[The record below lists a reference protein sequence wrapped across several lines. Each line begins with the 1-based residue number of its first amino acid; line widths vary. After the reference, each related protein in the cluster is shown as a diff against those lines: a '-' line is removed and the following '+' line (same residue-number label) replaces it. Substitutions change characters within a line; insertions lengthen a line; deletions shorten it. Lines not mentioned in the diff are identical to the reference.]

1 MNVLFRNRA
10 IAIAANCI
18 LLTSLGGQQTT
29 SPGDPSFKTAGHKS
43 QKQQRKKATKE
54 LSNDQRDWLNNDVP
68 YIITP
73 AERAAYLQLG
83 TNEER
88 DQFIEHF
95 WDLRNPEPELGEN
108 SFKEEHYR
116 RVAYANEHFS
126 SGIPGWKTDR
136 GHIYIL
142 WGPPDEIETHP
153 TGGTYDRPMWQGG
166 GSTSTYP
173 WEVWRYRH
181 LDEIGENIEL
191 EFVDPSGSGEYGLAR
206 DPGEKDAL
214 AHVPGA
220 ALGISEM
227 MNGGSKAQR
236 FTNSNGTALPVPIG
250 AVPANMGEF
259 ESLDRYFRVMRPP
272 EHLKD
277 LTAIVSS
284 RLIRNPMRIDY
295 GVDYLRVTND
305 SALVPITLQIP
316 NREMAYH
323 DNKGVQSAT
332 LNLYARV
339 STPSGK
345 VVQTFEEVISR
356 DVPDSLFQRT
366 LEQSSVFQKAVPL
379 RPGLYRLDVVVKD
392 LESGNVGVIATAL
405 RVPRFED
412 ETLAAITLVIAD
424 QIEPVPAGLIGVGP
438 FVFGSYKVRPRLS
451 REFTVAENL
460 GLFLQVYNL
469 QSDEAIH
476 KSSVYVTY
484 RLLKEQREIWM
495 TTENSDSI
503 RQSGE
508 QVTVNRVIPL
518 SAFAPG
524 RYNLEVVVRDRVSG
538 QSITRSAE
546 FMLKP

>member
-469 QSDEAIH
+469 QSDDAIH

-503 RQSGE
+503 HQSGE